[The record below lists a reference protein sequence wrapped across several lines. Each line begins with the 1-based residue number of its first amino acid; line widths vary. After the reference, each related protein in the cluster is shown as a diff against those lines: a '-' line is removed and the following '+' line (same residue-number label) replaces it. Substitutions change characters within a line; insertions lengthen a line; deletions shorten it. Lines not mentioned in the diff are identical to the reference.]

1 MLTGERTLA
10 LNNVSKFCLLIT
22 FFSADLT
29 LNVVFELQTKDCHTE
44 PIAISAPWRMDS
56 GWTVNNYLLGSSS
69 VGNHSGRLVSVF
81 ITYQL
86 TTN

>member
-44 PIAISAPWRMDS
+44 PIAISAP
-56 GWTVNNYLLGSSS
+56 
-69 VGNHSGRLVSVF
+69 
-81 ITYQL
+81 
-86 TTN
+86 